1 MNLTKVTTLV
11 FTVFLVLGTP
21 NSKAAVLATVGE
33 QNLTDD
39 KIKKELTN
47 LNGEQ
52 KKRFNGEVSTR
63 KGLVENWVNSEV
75 LLQAA
80 KKAGLDR
87 DDDYKRAFDAFQRQY
102 LSAKYLKSSL
112 DSKITNAAVEKF
124 FNENKTFFDTTK
136 VCASHIVVTSAE
148 DAKKI
153 YEQAKAK
160 GANFEQLAKKNS
172 MDPTVQENKGNLG
185 CFTREQMV
193 PEFTAAAF
201 SMKKGEV
208 RGPVQTMYGFHV
220 IKVNDIKTGKVPN
233 FAEVEAKAK
242 ETLGLKLQSELLNDL
257 RTKSNV
263 KVNDEE
269 IKKLSI

>member
-1 MNLTKVTTLV
+1 MKLTQLTSV
-11 FTVFLVLGTP
+11 FAVVLAMAVSQ
-21 NSKAAVLATVGE
+21 NARAAVLATVGE
-33 QNLTDD
+33 QILTDE

-47 LNGEQ
+47 LNSEQ
-52 KKRFNGEVSTR
+52 KKRFNGEVTAR

-87 DDDYKRAFDAFQRQY
+87 DEDYKRAFDAFQRQY
-102 LSAKYLKSSL
+102 LSAKYLKTTL
-112 DSKITNAAVEKF
+112 DSKVTNAAVEKF

-148 DAKKI
+148 EAKKL
-153 YEQAKAK
+153 YEQAKVK
-160 GANFEQLAKKNS
+160 GANFEQLAKKSS

-201 SMKKGEV
+201 TMKKGEIK
-208 RGPVQTMYGFHV
+208 GPVQTMYGYHV
-220 IKVNDIKTGKVPN
+220 IKVTDIKTGKVPN

-242 ETLGLKLQSELLNDL
+242 ETLGFKLQSELLNDL

-263 KVNDEE
+263 KVNEEE